1 MADEKKESKRQ
12 RNGNATVKKTTETRK
27 VAKVGKQEYASAGR
41 YTTLSSDGRTIT
53 DDVAYRNKLRSFR
66 GLADSLLGDDPTIQ
80 TGKTAG
86 GMFGGD
92 SGVGYADIADSNNI
106 GYYSY
111 EFPVDAL
118 ELPASRAEELRFYRL
133 AYDRDPIV
141 GRAIDLHTELPL
153 SKMELS
159 KPKCSSEEYADFVFD
174 EFQRFVGKTKLFQ
187 VLIDLVRE
195 YWTIGEAFLFI
206 EKLGNI
212 EPCKEA
218 QKLMEKDD
226 KGDGTEPGKESE
238 FHGPL
243 GGTSDRIL
251 EYLQPEKTSAW
262 VNKKSLI
269 LDELKNAGIKFDFW
283 EDSKKVAREIE
294 SKKAALNAKTRKIAK
309 VAGVPAVTL
318 AKMIIAADTLHQLNK
333 NSKQSLEANEKLAKL
348 LSRIDADESLNAPL
362 QITAEMSKVAV
373 PPAPAAPGVPA
384 GDAGAGT
391 PPGADTGV
399 PTDPAAPGAPGTPGT
414 DPGAP
419 LGDPG
424 LGDIAGADE
433 GMGGGMP
440 PMGGGGGGGGM
451 GIPGEMAGEAQN
463 AIAAGVSITAQ
474 RELMEMKH
482 LLRLLEKKKEL
493 LEDLK
498 EIREKKREELEL
510 FSHVTNKDYDGPARC
525 QILPPE
531 QMEIVNEGQME
542 DGPTIYYKPPEAQK
556 QSYLEDPDVPSD
568 VKEKIQ
574 TEGKIPLNQDPMKGS
589 YVIHFARKK
598 SGYELH
604 GRSILQRCIRTVIYR
619 EKLRQVQ
626 STLASRNMT
635 PKTMVI
641 APGIP
646 ISEVMALRAHIDEA
660 KADPDY
666 SVVLNYEARWDEIGS
681 EGRLLVLDGEY
692 QHTNSDLAIGLGL
705 SPEILIGEG
714 MYSGN
719 KVQLEIMNISYLQ
732 FRDLLTTIIEDNIFK
747 PIAMEKGF
755 YEMDKY
761 GRPRWIYPKVE
772 FSRMALR
779 DSGDLYDMLFNLYA
793 KGSLPVDIIYE
804 FLSIDPE
811 DATRKLEDNL
821 FTVKDS
827 KFNEML
833 SNLYSS
839 VGEWMMANTD
849 LGKKLTKGLQLSEVD
864 HAEDDSEIEGSGEGV

>member
-1 MADEKKESKRQ
+1 MADDKKRK
-12 RNGNATVKKTTETRK
+12 RNGSVTVGPTADVRKIATGTNKD
-27 VAKVGKQEYASAGR
+27 GIKQEYASAGR
-41 YTTLSSDGRTIT
+41 YTTFDGKNIR
-53 DDVAYRNKLRSFR
+53 DDVAYRNKLRSLR
-66 GLADSLLGDDPTIQ
+66 GLADAFLGSDETVQ
-80 TGKTAG
+80 TGKTA

-174 EFQRFVGKTKLFQ
+174 EFNRFVQKTKLFQ
-187 VLIDLVRE
+187 VLIDAVRE
-195 YWTIGEAFLFI
+195 YWTIGETFLFV
-206 EKLGNI
+206 EKPADI
-212 EPCKEA
+212 EPCQEA
-218 QKLMEKDD
+218 QKQLNQDE
-226 KGDGTEPGKESE
+226 KGDASEPTKESE
-238 FHGPL
+238 FNAPL
-243 GGTSDRIL
+243 GGTADRIT
-251 EYLQPEKTSAW
+251 EYLEPG
-262 VNKKSLI
+262 KKSSWVVKRAAAVQSI
-269 LDELKNAGIKFDFW
+269 RKAGIEFDLYAN
-283 EDSKKVAREIE
+283 EDEIEKNIATVTKEANAKRTELNRRTREI
-294 SKKAALNAKTRKIAK
+294 AKSF
-309 VAGVPAVTL
+309 GVPAKTL
-318 AKMIIAADTLHQLNK
+318 AKLIIAADQAGK
-333 NSKQSLEANEKLAKL
+333 EAEAAQSKISKLIGRTDKDDSLT
-348 LSRIDADESLNAPL
+348 API
-362 QITAEMSKVAV
+362 QQVAAFDKVAQ
-373 PPAPAAPGVPA
+373 PPAAPAGAPAAPA
-384 GDAGAGT
+384 GDAGGGA
-391 PPGADTGV
+391 PPGTEGAI
-399 PTDPAAPGAPGTPGT
+399 DPAAGAGGAPG

-419 LGDPG
+419 LGEPG
-424 LGDIAGADE
+424 LGDVE
-433 GMGGGMP
+433 GGGGMP
-440 PMGGGGGGGGM
+440 PMGGGGGGM
-451 GIPGEMAGEAQN
+451 GVPADMAGDAQN
-463 AIAAGVSITAQ
+463 AIAAGASITAQ
-474 RELMEMKH
+474 RELMELKH
-482 LLRLLEKKKEL
+482 LLRLLDKKKEL
-493 LEDLK
+493 LEELK

-510 FSHVTNKDYDGPARC
+510 FSHVHNKDYDGPTRI

-531 QMEIVNEGQME
+531 QMEIANEGQMAE
-542 DGPTIYYKPPEAQK
+542 GPTIYYKPPEEQK
-556 QSYLEDPDVPSD
+556 QAYLEDPDVAPEI
-568 VKEKIQ
+568 KEKIQ

-589 YVIHFARKK
+589 YVIHLARKK

-646 ISEVMALRAHIDEA
+646 TAEVMALRAHIDEA

-681 EGRLLVLDGEY
+681 DGRLLVLDGEY
-692 QHTNSDLAIGLGL
+692 NHTNSDLAIGLGL

-719 KVQLEIMNISYLQ
+719 RIQLEIMNVSYLQ
-732 FRDLLTTIIEDNIFK
+732 FRDLLTTLLEDLVFK
-747 PIAMEKGF
+747 PFAMEKGF

-761 GRPRWIYPKVE
+761 GRPRWIFPKVT

-804 FLSIDPE
+804 FLNLDPE
-811 DATRKLEDNL
+811 DCERKLEDNL
-821 FTVKDS
+821 YTVKDS

-833 SNLYSS
+833 SNIYNS
-839 VGEWMMANTD
+839 VGEWLMANTD
-849 LGKKLTKGLQLSEVD
+849 LGKKLVKGLQLSEVD
-864 HAEDDSEIEGSGEGV
+864 HTEDQAEGPEGSGT

>member
-1 MADEKKESKRQ
+1 MAEDNKPSKRV
-12 RNGNATVKKTTETRK
+12 RNGNVSVGKSTEIRK
-27 VAKVGKQEYASAGR
+27 VATAIDKDGVTREYASAGK
-41 YTTLSSDGRTIT
+41 YTSFDGKNIR
-53 DDVAYRNKLRSFR
+53 DDVEYRTKLRSLR
-66 GLADSLLGDDPTIQ
+66 GLADSFLGTDETHQ
-80 TGKTAG
+80 SGKIAG
-86 GMFGGD
+86 VFGGD
-92 SGVGYADIADSNNI
+92 GGLGYADIADSNNI

-159 KPKCSSEEYADFVFD
+159 KPKCSSPEYSDFVFD
-174 EFQRFVGKTKLFQ
+174 EYQRVVQSTKLFQ
-187 VLIDLVRE
+187 VLIDAVRE
-195 YWTIGEAFLFI
+195 YWTIGETFI
-206 EKLGNI
+206 FVEKPADI

-218 QKLMEKDD
+218 QKQLD
-226 KGDGTEPGKESE
+226 KGKKGDPAEPGKESE
-238 FHGPL
+238 FNTPL
-243 GGTSDRIL
+243 GGTSSRII
-251 EYLQPEKTSAW
+251 EYLEPGKRSSWA
-262 VNKKSLI
+262 NKRGAEIDL
-269 LDELKNAGIKFDFW
+269 LKEAGIGFDFD
-283 EDSKKVAREIE
+283 ETIASVADDIKSKRA
-294 SKKAALNAKTRKIAK
+294 SLNAKTRKYAK
-309 VAGVPAVTL
+309 EAGVPA
-318 AKMIIAADTLHQLNK
+318 KF
-333 NSKQSLEANEKLAKL
+333 LAKL
-348 LSRIDADESLNAPL
+348 IITADQFGTADLNKAAADAKIRLAKLIGRIDVDDSLNAPI
-362 QITAEMSKVAV
+362 QQTAGFEKTAQ
-373 PPAPAAPGVPA
+373 PPGVTDPGAAAPAAPGGA
-384 GDAGAGT
+384 GDAGGGA
-391 PPGADTGV
+391 PPGAEGAV
-399 PTDPAAPGAPGTPGT
+399 PGDPAAAGAPGEG
-414 DPGAP
+414 GAAGDP
-419 LGDPG
+419 LGDAG
-424 LGDIAGADE
+424 LGGIE
-433 GMGGGMP
+433 GGGGM
-440 PMGGGGGGGGM
+440 PMGGGGGGGA
-451 GIPGEMAGEAQN
+451 GIPADMAGDAQN
-463 AIAAGVSITAQ
+463 AVATGATITAQ
-474 RELMEMKH
+474 RELMELKH
-482 LLRLLEKKKEL
+482 LLKLTEKKREL
-493 LEDLK
+493 LEELK
-498 EIREKKREELEL
+498 EIRDKKQEELEL
-510 FSHVTNKDYDGPARC
+510 FSHVTNKDYDGPTKI

-531 QMEIVNEGQME
+531 QMEIANEGQME
-542 DGPTIYYKPPEAQK
+542 DGPTIYYKPPEDQK
-556 QSYLEDPDVPSD
+556 QAYLEDPDVPSE

-589 YVIHFARKK
+589 YVIHLARKK

-646 ISEVMALRAHIDEA
+646 TSEVMALRAHIDEA

-692 QHTNSDLAIGLGL
+692 QHTNADLAIGLAL

-719 KVQLEIMNISYLQ
+719 RIQLEIMNVSYLQ
-732 FRDLLTTIIEDNIFK
+732 FRDLLTGIIEDLVFK

-761 GRPRWIYPKVE
+761 GRPRWIYPKVS

-779 DSGDLYDMLFNLYA
+779 DSGDLYDMLFNLYS

-804 FLSIDPE
+804 FLNLDPE
-811 DATRKLEDNL
+811 DCERKLEDAL

-833 SNLYSS
+833 SNIYGSI
-839 VGEWMMANTD
+839 GEWMMANTD
-849 LGKKLTKGLQLSEVD
+849 LGKRLTKGLTLNEIDHSED
-864 HAEDDSEIEGSGEGV
+864 EGPEGSGEGV

>member
-1 MADEKKESKRQ
+1 MADEKKPTGKRE
-12 RNGNATVKKTTETRK
+12 RNGSVKVGKATETRK
-27 VAKVGKQEYASAGR
+27 VAKVGLQEYASAGR
-41 YTTLSSDGRTIT
+41 YTTLSEDGKSIQ
-53 DDVAYRNKLRSFR
+53 DDAAYRGRVRAMR
-66 GLADSLLGDDPTIQ
+66 GLADSLLGTDPTIQ

-86 GMFGGD
+86 GLFGGD

-174 EFQRFVGKTKLFQ
+174 EFQRFVSNTRLFQ
-187 VLIDLVRE
+187 LLIDAVRE
-195 YWTIGEAFLFI
+195 YWTIGETFI
-206 EKLGNI
+206 FVEKPNDI

-218 QKLMEKDD
+218 QKIMEKD
-226 KGDGTEPGKESE
+226 EPGDSSEPGRESE
-238 FHGPL
+238 FHSPL
-243 GGTSDRIL
+243 GGTSDRIM
-251 EYLQPEKTSAW
+251 EYLDPSKRSSW
-262 VNKKSLI
+262 VDKNASLI
-269 LDELKNAGIKFDFW
+269 EEIKKAGLGFDFY
-283 EDSKKVAREIE
+283 EDASKVGQEVQR
-294 SKKAALNAKTRKIAK
+294 KKAALNKRTLQIAKT
-309 VAGVPAVTL
+309 AGVSARTL
-318 AKMIIAADTLHQLNK
+318 AKVIIASDPLDRSNIGVPF
-333 NSKQSLEANEKLAKL
+333 SRVLEARARMAKL
-348 LSRIDADESLNAPL
+348 ISRIDRDDSLNAPI
-362 QITAEMSKVAV
+362 QVQADFTKTAQ
-373 PPAPAAPGVPA
+373 PPAAPAAPAPPA
-384 GDAGAGT
+384 GDAGAGA
-391 PPGADTGV
+391 PPGAEA
-399 PTDPAAPGAPGTPGT
+399 AAPGAE
-414 DPGAP
+414 GAP

-424 LGDIAGADE
+424 LGDVAGAGDP
-433 GMGGGMP
+433 GGAGAP
-440 PMGGGGGGGGM
+440 PMGGGGGGM
-451 GIPGEMAGEAQN
+451 SIPGDMAGEAQD
-463 AIAAGVSITAQ
+463 AIAAGASVTAQ

-482 LLRLLEKKKEL
+482 LLRLMEKKKEL

-498 EIREKKREELEL
+498 EIREKKHEELEL
-510 FSHVTNKDYDGPARC
+510 FSHVTNKDYDGPTKI

-531 QMEIVNEGQME
+531 QMEVVNEGQME
-542 DGPTIYYKPPEAQK
+542 DGPTIYYKPPEGQK
-556 QSYLEDPDVPSD
+556 QSYLEDPDVPSE

-646 ISEVMALRAHIDEA
+646 TSEVMALRAHVDEA

-681 EGRLLVLDGEY
+681 DGRLLALDGEY
-692 QHTNSDLAIGLGL
+692 NHTNSDLAIGLGL

-719 KVQLEIMNISYLQ
+719 RIQLEIMNVSYVQ
-732 FRDLLTTIIEDNIFK
+732 FRDLLTTLLEDLVFK
-747 PIAMEKGF
+747 PFAMEKGF
-755 YEMDKY
+755 YEIDKY
-761 GRPRWIYPKVE
+761 GRPRWIFPKVT

-804 FLSIDPE
+804 FLSIDAE

-821 FTVKDS
+821 YTVKDS
-827 KFNEML
+827 KFNEVL
-833 SNLYSS
+833 SNIYNS
-839 VGEWMMANTD
+839 VGEWLMANTD
-849 LGKKLTKGLQLSEVD
+849 LGKKLVKGLQLSETD
-864 HAEDDSEIEGSGEGV
+864 HAEDQGGEGPEGSGEGMA

>member
-1 MADEKKESKRQ
+1 MADDKKKSARK
-12 RNGNATVKKTTETRK
+12 RNGSVTVGPTADVRKIATGTNKD
-27 VAKVGKQEYASAGR
+27 GIKQEYASAGR
-41 YTTLSSDGRTIT
+41 YTTFDGKSIR
-53 DDVAYRNKLRSFR
+53 DDVAYRNKLRSLR
-66 GLADSLLGDDPTIQ
+66 GMADAFLGSDETVQ

-86 GMFGGD
+86 MFGGD
-92 SGVGYADIADSNNI
+92 GGVGYADIADSNNI

-174 EFQRFVGKTKLFQ
+174 EFQRFVQKTKLFQ
-187 VLIDLVRE
+187 VLIDAVRE
-195 YWTIGEAFLFI
+195 YWTIGETFI
-206 EKLGNI
+206 FVEKPQDI

-218 QKLMEKDD
+218 QKLLQEDD
-226 KGDGTEPGKESE
+226 KGDASDPSKEAE
-238 FHGPL
+238 FSAPL
-243 GGTSDRIL
+243 GGTSGGILEGGGKQSSWMRRRASVVDHIDRIAAITA
-251 EYLQPEKTSAW
+251 K
-262 VNKKSLI
+262 
-269 LDELKNAGIKFDFW
+269 LKAAGIAFDLY
-283 EDSKKVAREIE
+283 EDPKKVAVAIQQKR
-294 SKKAALNAKTRKIAK
+294 AALNKRTREIAK
-309 VAGVPAVTL
+309 KAGVPAKSL
-318 AKMIIAADTLHQLNK
+318 AKMIIAADQGGTRELDK
-333 NSKQSLEANEKLAKL
+333 IAVDARARLAKL
-348 LSRIDADESLNAPL
+348 IGRQDADDSLNTPIQ
-362 QITAEMSKVAV
+362 QIAGFDKTADPAV
-373 PPAPAAPGVPA
+373 PAPAAPAPDA
-384 GDAGAGT
+384 GDAGGGA
-391 PPGADTGV
+391 PPGADAV
-399 PTDPAAPGAPGTPGT
+399 DPALGAPAG
-414 DPGAP
+414 
-419 LGDPG
+419 GDPA
-424 LGDIAGADE
+424 LGGDPAMGDL
-433 GMGGGMP
+433 GGGP
-440 PMGGGGGGGGM
+440 PMGGGGGGGM
-451 GIPGEMAGEAQN
+451 GIPADMAGDTQN
-463 AIAAGVSITAQ
+463 AIAAGASVTAQ

-482 LLRLLEKKKEL
+482 LLYLMEKQKEL
-493 LEDLK
+493 LEELK
-498 EIREKKREELEL
+498 ELREDKKEELEL
-510 FSHVTNKDYDGPARC
+510 FSHVTNKGYDGPNKI

-531 QMEIVNEGQME
+531 QMEVANEGQME
-542 DGPTIYYKPPEAQK
+542 DGPTIYYKPPEEQK
-556 QSYLEDPDVPSD
+556 QAYLEDPDVPAE

-646 ISEVMALRAHIDEA
+646 TSEVMALRAHIDEA

-681 EGRLLVLDGEY
+681 EGRLLTLDGEY
-692 QHTNSDLAIGLGL
+692 NHTNSDLAIGLGL

-719 KVQLEIMNISYLQ
+719 RIQLEIMNVSYLQ
-732 FRDLLTTIIEDNIFK
+732 FRDLLTGIIEDQIFK
-747 PIAMEKGF
+747 PMAMEKGF

-761 GRPRWIYPKVE
+761 GRPRWIFPKVS

-779 DSGDLYDMLFNLYA
+779 DSGDLYDMLFNLYS

-804 FLSIDPE
+804 FLNLDPE
-811 DATRKLEDNL
+811 DCERKLEDAL

-833 SNLYSS
+833 SNIYGS

-849 LGKKLTKGLQLSEVD
+849 LGKRLTKGLTLNEVD
-864 HAEDDSEIEGSGEGV
+864 HMEDEGPEGSGEGMA

>member
-1 MADEKKESKRQ
+1 MADEKKTSKRI
-12 RNGNATVKKTTETRK
+12 RNGNVTVGKTFETRK
-27 VAKVGKQEYASAGR
+27 VATGHDKHGNAVEFASAGR
-41 YTTLSSDGRTIT
+41 YTTFDGKNIR
-53 DDVAYRNKLRSFR
+53 DDVAYRNKLRSLR
-66 GLADSLLGDDPTIQ
+66 GLADSFLGSDPTVQ
-80 TGKTAG
+80 SGKIAG
-86 GMFGGD
+86 IFGDG
-92 SGVGYADIADSNNI
+92 GVGYADIADSNNI

-159 KPKCSSEEYADFVFD
+159 KPKSSSEEYADFVFD
-174 EFQRFVGKTKLFQ
+174 EYQRFVQNTKLFQ
-187 VLIDLVRE
+187 VLIDAVRE
-195 YWTIGEAFLFI
+195 YWTIGETFI
-206 EKLGNI
+206 FVEKPADI

-218 QKLMEKDD
+218 QKQID
-226 KGDGTEPGKESE
+226 KGKKGDSSEPGKEAE
-238 FHGPL
+238 FNTPL
-243 GGTSDRIL
+243 GGTSDRII
-251 EYLQPEKTSAW
+251 EYLEPAKRSSWAMKRGVEIDAIKQAG
-262 VNKKSLI
+262 VDFDF
-269 LDELKNAGIKFDFW
+269 DEDISTVAAEIGIK
-283 EDSKKVAREIE
+283 R
-294 SKKAALNAKTRKIAK
+294 AALNKRTREEAKK
-309 VAGVPAVTL
+309 AGVQAKTL
-318 AKMIIAADTLHQLNK
+318 AKLIIAADKSGTKMLD
-333 NSKQSLEANEKLAKL
+333 EAAAVARVRIAKIL
-348 LSRIDADESLNAPL
+348 GRTDVDDSLNAPI
-362 QITAEMSKVAV
+362 QVTAEMSKVAQ
-373 PPAPAAPGVPA
+373 PPGVTDPGAAAPGA
-384 GDAGAGT
+384 GAATEGDAGAGS
-391 PPGADTGV
+391 PPGAEGAI
-399 PTDPAAPGAPGTPGT
+399 DPAVGADPTAPGAE
-414 DPGAP
+414 GAP
-419 LGDPG
+419 LGEGG
-424 LGDIAGADE
+424 LGDIEGGA
-433 GMGGGMP
+433 GGGI
-440 PMGGGGGGGGM
+440 PMGGGGGGM
-451 GIPGEMAGEAQN
+451 GVPADMAGEAQN
-463 AIAAGVSITAQ
+463 AVAMGASITAQ

-482 LLRLLEKKKEL
+482 LLKLLEKKKEL
-493 LEDLK
+493 LEELK
-498 EIREKKREELEL
+498 EIREKKQEELEL
-510 FSHVTNKDYDGPARC
+510 FSHVTNKDYDGPTKI

-531 QMEIVNEGQME
+531 QMEIANEGMME
-542 DGPTIYYKPPEAQK
+542 DGPTIYYKPPEEQK
-556 QSYLEDPDVPSD
+556 QAYLEDPDVPAE

-589 YVIHFARKK
+589 YVIHLARKK

-646 ISEVMALRAHIDEA
+646 TSEVMALRAHIDEA

-719 KVQLEIMNISYLQ
+719 RIQLEIMNVSYLQ
-732 FRDLLTTIIEDNIFK
+732 FRDLLTGIIEDQIFK
-747 PIAMEKGF
+747 PLAMEKGF
-755 YEMDKY
+755 YEIDKY
-761 GRPRWIYPKVE
+761 GRPRWIFPKVS

-779 DSGDLYDMLFNLYA
+779 DSGDLYDMLFNLYS

-804 FLSIDPE
+804 FLNLDPE
-811 DATRKLEDNL
+811 DCERKLEDAL

-833 SNLYSS
+833 SNIYGS

-849 LGKKLTKGLQLSEVD
+849 LGKRLTKGLTLNEID
-864 HAEDDSEIEGSGEGV
+864 HTEDEGPEGSGEGV

>member
-1 MADEKKESKRQ
+1 MADENKPSKRS
-12 RNGNATVKKTTETRK
+12 RNGSVQVGKTFEARK
-27 VAKVGKQEYASAGR
+27 VATTTDKDGNVREFASAGR
-41 YTTLSSDGRTIT
+41 YTTFDGKTIR
-53 DDVAYRNKLRSFR
+53 DDVAYRNKLRSLR
-66 GLADSLLGDDPTIQ
+66 GLADSFLGGDETIQ
-80 TGKTAG
+80 SGKIAAG
-86 GMFGGD
+86 IFGDG
-92 SGVGYADIADSNNI
+92 GVGYADIADSNNI

-118 ELPASRAEELRFYRL
+118 ELPASRAEELRFFRL

-174 EFQRFVGKTKLFQ
+174 EFQRFVSNTKLFQ
-187 VLIDLVRE
+187 VLIDAVRE
-195 YWTIGEAFLFI
+195 YWTIGETFI
-206 EKLGNI
+206 FVEKPSDV
-212 EPCKEA
+212 EPSPEA
-218 QKLMEKDD
+218 RKQLEKGK
-226 KGDGTEPGKESE
+226 KGDPSEPGKDGE
-238 FHGPL
+238 FHTPL
-243 GGTSDRIL
+243 GGTSNRII
-251 EYLQPEKTSAW
+251 EYLEPSKRSSW
-262 VNKKSLI
+262 VKKRASEIDSL
-269 LDELKNAGIKFDFW
+269 
-283 EDSKKVAREIE
+283 
-294 SKKAALNAKTRKIAK
+294 KAAGLGFSFDDNITEVASEIASKRAELNTKTRKYAK
-309 VAGVPAVTL
+309 IAGVSPKTL
-318 AKMIIAADTLHQLNK
+318 AKLIIAADNGGTVALDRAAKVAKAALG
-333 NSKQSLEANEKLAKL
+333 KLIG
-348 LSRIDADESLNAPL
+348 RIIPNDEFKEPL
-362 QITAEMSKVAV
+362 QVTADFNKTAQ
-373 PPAPAAPGVPA
+373 PPGVTDPGAAAPGPTAPA
-384 GDAGAGT
+384 GGDAGAGA
-391 PPGADTGV
+391 PPGAEGA
-399 PTDPAAPGAPGTPGT
+399 AAPGADPTAPGAE
-414 DPGAP
+414 GAP
-419 LGDPG
+419 LGDAG
-424 LGDIAGADE
+424 LGDIE
-433 GMGGGMP
+433 GGGGM
-440 PMGGGGGGGGM
+440 PMGGGGGGA
-451 GIPGEMAGEAQN
+451 GIPADMAGQAQD
-463 AIAAGVSITAQ
+463 AVAMGASVTAQ
-474 RELMEMKH
+474 REIMELKH
-482 LLRLLEKKKEL
+482 LLKLLTKKKEL
-493 LEDLK
+493 LEELK
-498 EIREKKREELEL
+498 EIREKKEEELEL
-510 FSHVTNKDYDGPARC
+510 FSHVVNKDYDGPTKI

-531 QMEIVNEGQME
+531 QMEIANEGQME
-542 DGPTIYYKPPEAQK
+542 DGPTIYYKPPEEQK
-556 QSYLEDPDVPSD
+556 QAYLEDPDVPAE

-589 YVIHFARKK
+589 YVIHLARKK

-646 ISEVMALRAHIDEA
+646 TSEVMALRAHIDEA

-719 KVQLEIMNISYLQ
+719 RIQLEIMNVSYLQ
-732 FRDLLTTIIEDNIFK
+732 FRDLLTGIIEDQIFK

-761 GRPRWIYPKVE
+761 GRPRWIYPKVS

-779 DSGDLYDMLFNLYA
+779 DSGDLYDMLFNLYS

-804 FLSIDPE
+804 FLNLDPE
-811 DATRKLEDNL
+811 DCERKLEDAL

-833 SNLYSS
+833 SNIYGS

-849 LGKKLTKGLQLSEVD
+849 LGKRLTKGLTLNEVD
-864 HAEDDSEIEGSGEGV
+864 HTEDEGPEGSGEGV

>member
-1 MADEKKESKRQ
+1 MADEQPDKSKRQ
-12 RNGNATVKKTTETRK
+12 RNGSVNVGRSVETRK
-27 VAKVGKQEYASAGR
+27 AAAMTDKHGNTWEAASAGR
-41 YTTLSSDGRTIT
+41 YTTFDGKEIR
-53 DDVAYRNKLRSFR
+53 DDVAYRNKLRSMR
-66 GLADSLLGDDPTIQ
+66 GLADSLLGSDPTVQ
-80 TGKTAG
+80 TGKTASG
-86 GMFGGD
+86 IFGGD
-92 SGVGYADIADSNNI
+92 GGVGYADIADSNNI

-174 EFQRFVGKTKLFQ
+174 EFNRFVQKTKLFQ
-187 VLIDLVRE
+187 TLIDAVRE
-195 YWTIGEAFLFI
+195 YWTIGETFLFV
-206 EKLGNI
+206 EKPSDI
-212 EPCKEA
+212 EPCGEA
-218 QKLMEKDD
+218 QKQIDENK
-226 KGDGTEPGKESE
+226 KGDGSEPTKEAE
-238 FHGPL
+238 FNAPL
-243 GGTSDRIL
+243 GGTSDRIM
-251 EYLQPEKTSAW
+251 EYLEPSKRSSW
-262 VNKKSLI
+262 VTKRASVIQNI
-269 LDELKNAGIKFDFW
+269 RAAGIEFEFD
-283 EDSKKVAREIE
+283 DDISKVVAEVQKRR
-294 SKKAALNAKTRKIAK
+294 AALNAETRKYAK
-309 VAGVPAVTL
+309 LAGVPAKTL
-318 AKMIIAADTLHQLNK
+318 AKMIIASEGNDKA
-333 NSKQSLEANEKLAKL
+333 SKVASVHLAKI
-348 LSRIDADESLNAPL
+348 LSRIDVDDSLNAPI
-362 QITAEMSKVAV
+362 QQVAAFDKVAQ
-373 PPAPAAPGVPA
+373 PPAAPAPAEPA
-384 GDAGAGT
+384 GDAGAGA
-391 PPGADTGV
+391 PPGAEGGAPAAGGAPID
-399 PTDPAAPGAPGTPGT
+399 PTAAPGGEG
-414 DPGAP
+414 DP
-419 LGDPG
+419 LGDAG
-424 LGDIAGADE
+424 LGDIS
-433 GMGGGMP
+433 GGG
-440 PMGGGGGGGGM
+440 GGFGGGGGGGM
-451 GIPGEMAGEAQN
+451 GIAPEMAGDAQG
-463 AIAAGVSITAQ
+463 AIAAGASIEAQ

-493 LEDLK
+493 LEELK
-498 EIREKKREELEL
+498 EIRDKKKEELEL
-510 FSHVTNKDYDGPARC
+510 FSHVTNKNYDGPAKI

-531 QMEIVNEGQME
+531 QMEIANEGQME
-542 DGPTIYYKPPEAQK
+542 DGPTIYYKPPEEQK
-556 QSYLEDPDVPSD
+556 QSYLEDPDVPAE

-589 YVIHFARKK
+589 YVIHLARKK

-646 ISEVMALRAHIDEA
+646 TSEVMALRAHIDEA

-719 KVQLEIMNISYLQ
+719 RIQLEIMNVSYLQ
-732 FRDLLTTIIEDNIFK
+732 FRDLLTGIIEDSIFK
-747 PIAMEKGF
+747 PMAMEKGF
-755 YEMDKY
+755 YEIDKY
-761 GRPRWIYPKVE
+761 GRPRWIYPKVS

-779 DSGDLYDMLFNLYA
+779 DSGDLYDMLFNLYS

-804 FLSIDPE
+804 FLNLDPE
-811 DATRKLEDNL
+811 DCERKLEDAL

-833 SNLYSS
+833 SNIYGS

-849 LGKKLTKGLQLSEVD
+849 LGKKLTRGLQLNEVD
-864 HAEDDSEIEGSGEGV
+864 HTEDEGPEGSGEGV

>member
-1 MADEKKESKRQ
+1 
-12 RNGNATVKKTTETRK
+12 
-27 VAKVGKQEYASAGR
+27 
-41 YTTLSSDGRTIT
+41 
-53 DDVAYRNKLRSFR
+53 
-66 GLADSLLGDDPTIQ
+66 
-80 TGKTAG
+80 
-86 GMFGGD
+86 
-92 SGVGYADIADSNNI
+92 
-106 GYYSY
+106 
-111 EFPVDAL
+111 
-118 ELPASRAEELRFYRL
+118 
-133 AYDRDPIV
+133 
-141 GRAIDLHTELPL
+141 
-153 SKMELS
+153 
-159 KPKCSSEEYADFVFD
+159 
-174 EFQRFVGKTKLFQ
+174 
-187 VLIDLVRE
+187 
-195 YWTIGEAFLFI
+195 
-206 EKLGNI
+206 
-212 EPCKEA
+212 
-218 QKLMEKDD
+218 
-226 KGDGTEPGKESE
+226 
-238 FHGPL
+238 
-243 GGTSDRIL
+243 
-251 EYLQPEKTSAW
+251 
-262 VNKKSLI
+262 
-269 LDELKNAGIKFDFW
+269 
-283 EDSKKVAREIE
+283 
-294 SKKAALNAKTRKIAK
+294 
-309 VAGVPAVTL
+309 
-318 AKMIIAADTLHQLNK
+318 
-333 NSKQSLEANEKLAKL
+333 
-348 LSRIDADESLNAPL
+348 
-362 QITAEMSKVAV
+362 
-373 PPAPAAPGVPA
+373 
-384 GDAGAGT
+384 
-391 PPGADTGV
+391 
-399 PTDPAAPGAPGTPGT
+399 
-414 DPGAP
+414 
-419 LGDPG
+419 
-424 LGDIAGADE
+424 
-433 GMGGGMP
+433 
-440 PMGGGGGGGGM
+440 
-451 GIPGEMAGEAQN
+451 
-463 AIAAGVSITAQ
+463 
-474 RELMEMKH
+474 
-482 LLRLLEKKKEL
+482 
-493 LEDLK
+493 
-498 EIREKKREELEL
+498 
-510 FSHVTNKDYDGPARC
+510 VTNKDYDGPARC

-646 ISEVMALRAHIDEA
+646 TSEVMALRAHIDEA

-732 FRDLLTTIIEDNIFK
+732 FRDLLTTIIEDDIFK
-747 PIAMEKGF
+747 PFAMEKGF
-755 YEMDKY
+755 YEIDKY

>member
-1 MADEKKESKRQ
+1 MADEKKSQRKRQ
-12 RNGNATVKKTTETRK
+12 GSVSVGKTTEIRK
-27 VAKVGKQEYASAGR
+27 VATAKDADGITREYASAGR
-41 YTTLSSDGRTIT
+41 YTTFDGKNIR
-53 DDVAYRNKLRSFR
+53 DDVAYRNKLRGMR

-86 GMFGGD
+86 LFGGD
-92 SGVGYADIADSNNI
+92 GGVGNANIADSNNI

-174 EFQRFVGKTKLFQ
+174 EFNRFVQKTKLFQ
-187 VLIDLVRE
+187 VLIDAVRE
-195 YWTIGEAFLFI
+195 YWTIGETFLFV
-206 EKLGNI
+206 EKPADV

-218 QKLMEKDD
+218 QKLLEQD
-226 KGDGTEPGKESE
+226 KQGDGTEPGKESE
-238 FHGPL
+238 FNTPL
-243 GGTSDRIL
+243 GGTSDRII
-251 EYLQPEKTSAW
+251 EYLQPEKRSSWINKRSAM
-262 VNKKSLI
+262 
-269 LDELKNAGIKFDFW
+269 LDQLKAAGIKFDFY
-283 EDSKKVAREIE
+283 EGLDKVSADIEKKR
-294 SKKAALNAKTRKIAK
+294 AALNKRTRQVAKL
-309 VAGVPAVTL
+309 AGVPARTL
-318 AKMIIAADTLHQLNK
+318 AKMIIAADGSDQAAKIAKTV
-333 NSKQSLEANEKLAKL
+333 LAKTIGRITDNDDS
-348 LSRIDADESLNAPL
+348 LSAPIQ
-362 QITAEMSKVAV
+362 QIAAFDKVAQ
-373 PPAPAAPGVPA
+373 PPAAPAPAAPA
-384 GDAGAGT
+384 GDAGGGA
-391 PPGADTGV
+391 PPGAEGG
-399 PTDPAAPGAPGTPGT
+399 DPAAAGAAPGGEGAPM
-414 DPGAP
+414 
-419 LGDPG
+419 GDPAM
-424 LGDIAGADE
+424 GDVE
-433 GMGGGMP
+433 GGGDMGMP
-440 PMGGGGGGGGM
+440 MGGGGGGGM
-451 GIPGEMAGEAQN
+451 GIPNDMAGDAQG
-463 AIAAGVSITAQ
+463 AIAAGASITAQ

-493 LEDLK
+493 LEELK
-498 EIREKKREELEL
+498 EIRDEKKEELEL
-510 FSHVTNKDYDGPARC
+510 FSHVTNKDYDGPTKI

-531 QMEIVNEGQME
+531 QMEIANEGQME
-542 DGPTIYYKPPEAQK
+542 DGPTIYYKPPEEQK
-556 QSYLEDPDVPSD
+556 QAYLEDPDVPAE

-589 YVIHFARKK
+589 YVIHLARKK

-646 ISEVMALRAHIDEA
+646 TAEVMALRAHIDEA

-719 KVQLEIMNISYLQ
+719 RIQLEIMNVSYLQ
-732 FRDLLTTIIEDNIFK
+732 FRDLLTGIIEDSIFK
-747 PIAMEKGF
+747 PMAMEKGF

-761 GRPRWIYPKVE
+761 GRPRWIYPKVS

-779 DSGDLYDMLFNLYA
+779 DSGDLYDMLFNLYS

-804 FLSIDPE
+804 FLNLDPE
-811 DATRKLEDNL
+811 DCERKLEDAL

-833 SNLYSS
+833 SNIYGS

-849 LGKKLTKGLQLSEVD
+849 LGKKLTRGLQLNEVD
-864 HAEDDSEIEGSGEGV
+864 HTEDEGPEGSGEGV